1 MKDLSLW
8 LQGAGAVL
16 ALLAIYLLAL
26 LPRLRRPVR
35 QLDRLRRF
43 RYAHRGLHG
52 KNVPEN
58 SLAAFRLAVRVGLGV
73 ELDVRLTRDRQLVV
87 IHDSDLRRLCGV
99 EGKVEKSTWEE
110 LQTLRLQGTEER
122 IPLLDE
128 VLPLL
133 SERVPAIIEVKT
145 DRGNARSLCRLLCK
159 RLESYRGLFCLESF
173 DPRVLRW
180 LRRNEPFLVRG
191 QLAQGARR
199 HGKEDKTP
207 LPVRWVGGTLL
218 ANFYGKPDFVAYR
231 YQDRRHKLGLW
242 ICRRLYGLPEI
253 SWTVASQAELEEAE
267 AADCTAIFEGFLPD
281 RAALEK
287 AAQRGTP
294 FAAEQK

>member
-1 MKDLSLW
+1 MNDLGVW
-8 LQGAGAVL
+8 LRAAGIILAVL
-16 ALLAIYLLAL
+16 TVYLLAL
-26 LPRLRRPVR
+26 MPRLRRPVR
-35 QLDRLRRF
+35 QLDRLQRC

-52 KNVPEN
+52 KTVPEN
-58 SLAAFRLAVRVGLGV
+58 SLTAFRLAVRVGLGV

-87 IHDSDLRRLCGV
+87 VHDSDLRRLCGV
-99 EGKVEKSTWEE
+99 DAKVEKCTWEQ
-110 LQTLRLQGTEER
+110 LQELRLQGTEER

-173 DPRVLRW
+173 DPRVLHW
-180 LRRNEPFLVRG
+180 LKCNEPFLVRG

-199 HGKEDKTP
+199 HSNEDRTP
-207 LPVRWVGGTLL
+207 LPARWIGGTLV

-242 ICRRLYGLPEI
+242 LSRRLYGLPEV
-253 SWTVASQAELEEAE
+253 SWTVTSQAELEAAE
-267 AADCTAIFEGFLPD
+267 AQGCTAIFEGFLPS
-281 RAALEK
+281 RAGLDKSVREAQK
-287 AAQRGTP
+287 A
-294 FAAEQK
+294 